1 MKRLI
6 GIFAASLLVF
16 LSMVPSVLADDVGT
30 QRDGRV
36 LIAIG
41 GDLTVPAG
49 ERADVVIVIGG
60 TATIAGDVEAIVAID
75 GRARLDGAR
84 TDTVVAFA
92 APVELV
98 GGTVVTGDVLTL
110 GSDVSQAAGVRVDGG
125 VRDMWPGIA
134 AMAAMLAPA
143 LILLFIGFA
152 VAAIAAALLLAGLA
166 PRQIRAAGELIRH
179 ETVLTI
185 GVGLLGLIAPIVLLI
200 ALTVTVIGAPL
211 AFGIAFGLWPLAA
224 FLGYLVAGILI
235 GEWIIGKTSPGV
247 VRERP
252 YLAAVVGML
261 ALQVISLVP
270 LVGTIASFLGY
281 GAVLLLAWR
290 ILRAGSSATPLTSQP
305 TPALSPG

>member
-6 GIFAASLLVF
+6 GIFAATLLVF
-16 LSMVPSVLADDVGT
+16 LSMVPAVLADDVGT

-36 LIAIG
+36 LIAI

-98 GGTVVTGDVLTL
+98 GDTVVTGDVLTL

-134 AMAAMLAPA
+134 AMAAILAPA

-224 FLGYLVAGILI
+224 FIGYLVAGILI
-235 GEWIIGKTSPGV
+235 GEWIVGKTSPGV

-290 ILRAGSSATPLTSQP
+290 ILRAGSSAAPLTSQP

>member
-6 GIFAASLLVF
+6 GIFAATLLV
-16 LSMVPSVLADDVGT
+16 LLVLAPAALAEDVGT

-41 GDLTVPAG
+41 GDLTLPAG
-49 ERADVVIVIGG
+49 ERADAVIVIGG
-60 TATIAGDVEAIVAID
+60 TATINGDVETIVSID
-75 GRARLDGAR
+75 GRALLDGAR
-84 TDTVVAFA
+84 TETVVAIGG
-92 APVELV
+92 PVELI
-98 GGTVVTGDVLTL
+98 GGTVVSGDVLTL
-110 GSDVSQAAGVRVDGG
+110 GSDVTQATGVRLDGA

-134 AMAAMLAPA
+134 VMGAILAPA

-152 VAAIAAALLLAGLA
+152 LAAIAAALLLAGLA

-179 ETVLTI
+179 ETALTI
-185 GVGLLGLIAPIVLLI
+185 GVGLLGLIAPVVLLI

-235 GEWIIGKTSPGV
+235 GEWILGRTSPGV
-247 VRERP
+247 IRERP

-270 LVGTIASFLGY
+270 LVGGIASFLGY

-290 ILRAGSSATPLTSQP
+290 ILRTGTTAAPLTSQR

>member
-6 GIFAASLLVF
+6 GIFAATLLV
-16 LSMVPSVLADDVGT
+16 LLVLAPAALAEDVGT

-41 GDLTVPAG
+41 GDLTLPAG
-49 ERADVVIVIGG
+49 ERADAVIVIGG
-60 TATIAGDVEAIVAID
+60 TATINGDVETIVSID
-75 GRARLDGAR
+75 GRAHLDGAR
-84 TDTVVAFA
+84 TETVVAIGG
-92 APVELV
+92 PVELI
-98 GGTVVTGDVLTL
+98 GGTVVSGDVLTL
-110 GSDVSQAAGVRVDGG
+110 GSDVTQATGVRVDGA

-134 AMAAMLAPA
+134 VMGAILAPA

-152 VAAIAAALLLAGLA
+152 LAAIAAALLLAGLA

-179 ETVLTI
+179 ETALTI
-185 GVGLLGLIAPIVLLI
+185 GVGLLGLIAPVVLLI

-235 GEWIIGKTSPGV
+235 GEWILGRTSPGV
-247 VRERP
+247 IRERP

-270 LVGTIASFLGY
+270 LVGGIASFLGY

-290 ILRAGSSATPLTSQP
+290 ILRTGTTAAPLTSQR

>member
-6 GIFAASLLVF
+6 GIFAATLLVF
-16 LSMVPSVLADDVGT
+16 LSMVPAVLADDVGT

-36 LIAIG
+36 LIAI

-98 GGTVVTGDVLTL
+98 GDTVVTGDVLTL

-134 AMAAMLAPA
+134 AMAAILAPA

-224 FLGYLVAGILI
+224 FIGYLVAGILI
-235 GEWIIGKTSPGV
+235 GEWIVGKTSPGV

-261 ALQVISLVP
+261 ALQVMSLVP

-290 ILRAGSSATPLTSQP
+290 ILRAGSSAAPLTSQP

>member
-6 GIFAASLLVF
+6 GIFAATLLV
-16 LSMVPSVLADDVGT
+16 LLVLAPVALAEDVGT

-41 GDLTVPAG
+41 GDLTLPAG
-49 ERADVVIVIGG
+49 ERADAVIVIGG
-60 TATIAGDVEAIVAID
+60 TATINGDVETIVSID

-84 TDTVVAFA
+84 TETVVAIGG
-92 APVELV
+92 PVDLI

-110 GSDVSQAAGVRVDGG
+110 GSDVTQASGVRLDGA

-134 AMAAMLAPA
+134 VMGAILVPA

-152 VAAIAAALLLAGLA
+152 LAAIAAALLLAGLA
-166 PRQIRAAGELIRH
+166 ARQIRAAGELIRH
-179 ETVLTI
+179 ETALTI
-185 GVGLLGLIAPIVLLI
+185 GVGLLGLIAPVVLLI

-235 GEWIIGKTSPGV
+235 GEWILGRTSPGV
-247 VRERP
+247 IRERP

-270 LVGTIASFLGY
+270 LVGAIASFLGY

-290 ILRAGSSATPLTSQP
+290 ILRTGTTAAPHTSQR